1 MSRADDQPKTYFEI
15 QRRRDRHPEP
25 GAEGGKISDPVPKLP
40 PESPWTTQLPDEPLI
55 DRTEDKS

>member
-1 MSRADDQPKTYFEI
+1 MNKPRDDDEPRTLHELQK
-15 QRRRDRHPEP
+15 RRSANPEVFV
-25 GAEGGKISDPVPKLP
+25 GEGSDPVPKLP